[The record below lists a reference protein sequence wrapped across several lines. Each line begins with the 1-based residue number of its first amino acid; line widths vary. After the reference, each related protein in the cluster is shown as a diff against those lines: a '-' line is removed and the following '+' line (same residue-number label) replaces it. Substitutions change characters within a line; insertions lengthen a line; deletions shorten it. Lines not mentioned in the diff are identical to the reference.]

1 MYSIHSGYLPQC
13 RLPDLGQSL
22 WGSKGE
28 GKRQRDGRGKVDW
41 GGGGGREREGQMEQG
56 KCM

>member
-1 MYSIHSGYLPQC
+1 MYSIYLPQC

-22 WGSKGE
+22 CGSKGE

-41 GGGGGREREGQMEQG
+41 GGGEGKGGANGTG
-56 KCM
+56 

>member
-22 WGSKGE
+22 CGSKGE
-28 GKRQRDGRGKVDW
+28 GKRQRDGRSKVDW
-41 GGGGGREREGQMEQG
+41 GGGGEGKG
-56 KCM
+56 GANGTG